1 MVMSKFLIASIG
13 AIKNYH
19 KKYHK
24 ININKT
30 IIKII
35 IISIFILI
43 YGNDIDSKSGE
54 DTDLPIY
61 VNF

>member
-19 KKYHK
+19 K
-24 ININKT
+24 ININKI

-35 IISIFILI
+35 IISIFIWT
-43 YGNDIDSKSGE
+43 YRNDIDSKLGE
-54 DTDLPIY
+54 DIALPIY